1 MKFISFK
8 IMKSEKFSVH
18 SVFFKTFMLQVEMT
32 SQDVMIAGDFP
43 NSAKKNWDGH
53 PGAFCLFRNEWPLEM
68 SLTFSM
74 GKNSFFVSLFYPLE
88 ETSLCILTR
97 ATIW

>member
-8 IMKSEKFSVH
+8 IMKSEKFSAH

-43 NSAKKNWDGH
+43 NSAKKN
-53 PGAFCLFRNEWPLEM
+53 
-68 SLTFSM
+68 
-74 GKNSFFVSLFYPLE
+74 
-88 ETSLCILTR
+88 
-97 ATIW
+97 